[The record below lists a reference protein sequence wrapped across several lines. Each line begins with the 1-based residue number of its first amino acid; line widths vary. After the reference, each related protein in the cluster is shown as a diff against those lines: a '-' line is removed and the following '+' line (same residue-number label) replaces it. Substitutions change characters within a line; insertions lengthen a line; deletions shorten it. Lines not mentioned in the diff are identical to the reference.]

1 LTHHRKGAGFKSLA
15 KTWADAKMP
24 HGRLMRTI
32 LGSLA
37 EFERDLI
44 LGSHQ
49 RGQGSRQGWRRQP
62 PTPHQL
68 QEALER

>member
-1 LTHHRKGAGFKSLA
+1 
-15 KTWADAKMP
+15 MP

-44 LGSHQ
+44 LGSRQ

-62 PTPHQL
+62 PTLTPHQL